1 MIRALARRLVHPR
14 RAGAATLVTLSIAA
28 AAFGCHSAAGGASD
42 PMPNLALPTGG
53 GNQLWADVAY
63 DGGWRVQRHVWT
75 GHARLLDRNDVRRA
89 WGSEENCRAALAERA
104 PGLENASLPV
114 AVVLHGL
121 WRSRDSMSAITEA
134 LEESGF
140 EVLDVAYPSTR
151 GTIAEHA
158 AQVAELLDGL
168 RGEGREVSFVTHSL
182 GGLVTRALLAREG
195 DAWRARH
202 RLGRAVFIAAPHRG
216 AALARV
222 GAKLPGALTLYG
234 EPSQEMA
241 RGVAA
246 TLPIPPLPFLDVAA
260 ARGRRRGGTLW
271 CRATTTAS
279 SASRRRAWKERRRA
293 SSCAGRTRSSCG
305 IPRSSGPRWSSC
317 SPTDEELF
325 LGGVKAP
332 QPHGGSRLPRSRQSA
347 APRVHERAAL
357 ARAR

>member
-1 MIRALARRLVHPR
+1 
-14 RAGAATLVTLSIAA
+14 
-28 AAFGCHSAAGGASD
+28 
-42 PMPNLALPTGG
+42 MPNLALPTGG

-89 WGSEENCRAALAERA
+89 WGSEESCRAALAERA

-151 GTIAEHA
+151 RTIAEHA

-182 GGLVTRALLAREG
+182 GGLVTPRA
-195 DAWRARH
+195 
-202 RLGRAVFIAAPHRG
+202 
-216 AALARV
+216 
-222 GAKLPGALTLYG
+222 PG
-234 EPSQEMA
+234 
-241 RGVAA
+241 
-246 TLPIPPLPFLDVAA
+246 
-260 ARGRRRGGTLW
+260 ARGRRVARPAPARPRGLHRRPSPRRCPGARRGEGAGGAHAVRRTQPGDGARRGGDAPDPAPPLPRRGR
-271 CRATTTAS
+271 RARDGGWVEPSGAG
-279 SASRRRAWKERRRA
+279 RRRRRRRRRGDA
-293 SSCAGRTRSSCG
+293 PGRRDGAPRRARDAHVRHAGS
-305 IPRSSGPRWSSC
+305 RSSGPRWSSC
-317 SPTDEELF
+317 SPTDEMLF

>member
-1 MIRALARRLVHPR
+1 MIRALSHRLVRPR
-14 RAGAATLVTLSIAA
+14 RAVAAALLALSVLA
-28 AAFGCHSAAGGASD
+28 AAFGCHAAASGSSD
-42 PMPNLALPTGG
+42 SLPNLTLPTGG
-53 GNQLWADVAY
+53 GNQLWADVAH

-75 GHARLLDRNDVRRA
+75 GHARLLDGSDVRRA
-89 WGSEENCRAALAERA
+89 WGSEEVCRAALAERA
-104 PGLENASLPV
+104 PRLEGASSVSRPV

-134 LEESGF
+134 LEERGF

-158 AQVAELLDGL
+158 AQVAGLLDTL

-222 GAKLPGALTLYG
+222 GAEVPGALTLYG
-234 EPSQEMA
+234 EPSEEMA

-246 TLPIPPLPFLDVAA
+246 TLPSPPLPFLDVAA
-260 ARGRRRGGTLW
+260 SRGTEEGWNPLVPGDDDGVVGVDETRLEGETERLVVRGTHTFVM
-271 CRATTTAS
+271 RDP
-279 SASRRRAWKERRRA
+279 E
-293 SSCAGRTRSSCG
+293 
-305 IPRSSGPRWSSC
+305 
-317 SPTDEELF
+317 
-325 LGGVKAP
+325 V
-332 QPHGGSRLPRSRQSA
+332 
-347 APRVHERAAL
+347 VRAAVAFLL
-357 ARAR
+357 AD

>member
-28 AAFGCHSAAGGASD
+28 AAFGCHAAAGGASD

-89 WGSEENCRAALAERA
+89 WGSEESCRAALAERA
-104 PGLENASLPV
+104 PGLESASLPV

-134 LEESGF
+134 LEERGF

-151 GTIAEHA
+151 RTIAEHA

-222 GAKLPGALTLYG
+222 GAKVPGALTLYG

-246 TLPIPPLPFLDVAA
+246 TLPSPPLPFLDVAA
-260 ARGRRRGGTLW
+260 ARGTEEGWNPLVPGDDDGVVGVEETRLEGETARLVVRGTHTFVM
-271 CRATTTAS
+271 RDP
-279 SASRRRAWKERRRA
+279 E
-293 SSCAGRTRSSCG
+293 
-305 IPRSSGPRWSSC
+305 
-317 SPTDEELF
+317 
-325 LGGVKAP
+325 V
-332 QPHGGSRLPRSRQSA
+332 
-347 APRVHERAAL
+347 VRAAL
-357 ARAR
+357 EFLLAD